1 MPPMPVSPGPTLR
14 RFVCWLVALLA
25 PAAAASPLEVDVR
38 RDDDAY
44 VVRAE
49 VELQADRSTAWSTI
63 TDYGR
68 LPEFVPG
75 IRSARVLAR
84 AADGDGGE
92 RLLVEQAGEFRYLW
106 FARPVQVWLDVSH
119 RPPERVLARSVLP
132 SGVGAERSSLRRFEG
147 TYLLTALDAT
157 RTRFVYQ
164 ARIEPA
170 QPMLPVLGTLAVRH
184 TVAEQFRAMAIEVER
199 RAARGRAEQ
208 AAR

>member
-1 MPPMPVSPGPTLR
+1 MSASPGPTLR
-14 RFVCWLVALLA
+14 RFACSLFALLA
-25 PAAAASPLEVDVR
+25 AAAAAAQLEVDVQ
-38 RDDDAY
+38 RDAGVY

-49 VELQADRSTAWSTI
+49 VELLADRRTAWMTI
-63 TDYGR
+63 TDYER
-68 LPEFVPG
+68 LPQFVPG
-75 IRSARVLAR
+75 IRSAQVLAR
-84 AADGDGGE
+84 VAEGGGE

-106 FARPVQVWLDVSH
+106 FAQTVQVWLDVTH
-119 RPPERVLARSVLP
+119 QPPERVLARSVLP
-132 SGVGAERSSLRRFEG
+132 SGVRAERITLRRFEG

-184 TVAEQFRAMAIEVER
+184 TVAEQFRAMATEIER

-208 AAR
+208 TAR